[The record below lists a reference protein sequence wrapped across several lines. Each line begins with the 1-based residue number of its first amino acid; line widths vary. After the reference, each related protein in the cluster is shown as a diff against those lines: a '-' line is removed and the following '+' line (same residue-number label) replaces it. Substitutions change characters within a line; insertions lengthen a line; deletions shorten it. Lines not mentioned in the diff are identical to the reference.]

1 MRQQGTL
8 TCPESYN
15 RQKGAQTTEI
25 TVKIPSLD
33 TASTVEEDITK
44 ERTVIWKEATAITKY
59 RDETLHP
66 EQLCPSPGTHERR
79 QTLIT

>member
-25 TVKIPSLD
+25 TVKIPSLGM
-33 TASTVEEDITK
+33 ASTVEEDITK
-44 ERTVIWKEATAITKY
+44 ERTVIWKVTAIMKY
-59 RDETLHP
+59 RDETLHT